1 MHALIIEDF
10 IYLIYNQK
18 QKRQYE
24 LHRRVEPEWIN
35 MKCIVQRRRNQV
47 KISVMIQ
54 IIKCPSGPALQHL
67 GLSLEEV
74 YHMRMKFK
82 LVNTEI

>member
-1 MHALIIEDF
+1 
-10 IYLIYNQK
+10 
-18 QKRQYE
+18 
-24 LHRRVEPEWIN
+24 